1 MDEATHVV
9 AISPMQRP
17 MQMIEM
23 TKVKYPLKIAGRQ
36 GVTLEAGGVTSAS
49 VLRLLGENEGKGKN
63 RITSISFL
71 EQLQIPLLNKK
82 HTLNGSRGCKG

>member
-49 VLRLLGENEGKGKN
+49 VLRLLGENEGKGK
-63 RITSISFL
+63 TGSQAFHFL
-71 EQLQIPLLNKK
+71 NNFKYF
-82 HTLNGSRGCKG
+82 C

>member
-1 MDEATHVV
+1 
-9 AISPMQRP
+9 
-17 MQMIEM
+17 MIEM

-71 EQLQIPLLNKK
+71 EQLLFNKK
-82 HTLNGSRGCKG
+82 HTLKKTVGGAKDR